1 MSPRVQTTGKHKS
14 CSRPAELFYN
24 SACKAVRD
32 YAQRQGTLRNR
43 VASELHS
50 TRKGIAMYELGK
62 VQDRNAGRV
71 NWTALGRWGGLLGG
85 SALAIFGLTRSSR
98 WGLGLAAAG
107 GALAYGGTRFETTP
121 RQLEARSS
129 ILVNCPVTEA
139 YQFWRHFENLP
150 KFMSRLDDVR
160 VSVNGHL
167 TWTVVSG
174 GSRLSWDTYIVND
187 RENQRIEWSSMPES
201 PVSMEGSVEFR
212 PAPADRG
219 TVVELS
225 TRFQAPGMG
234 TRRMVGQFLGKFPS
248 FLMRNDLRRFKALIE
263 TGEIPTI
270 EGQTH
275 GPRSMT
281 AVVARLVDPTRP
293 IRPEHRNLSVLRRS
307 A

>member
-1 MSPRVQTTGKHKS
+1 MQ
-14 CSRPAELFYN
+14 
-24 SACKAVRD
+24 
-32 YAQRQGTLRNR
+32 
-43 VASELHS
+43 
-50 TRKGIAMYELGK
+50 ELGR
-62 VQDRNAGRV
+62 VQDRNAGGV

-107 GALAYGGTRFETTP
+107 GALAYGGTRLDSTP
-121 RQLEARSS
+121 RQLEGRSS
-129 ILVNCPVTEA
+129 ILVNCSVHDA
-139 YQFWRHFENLP
+139 YQFWRNFENLP
-150 KFMSRLDDVR
+150 RFMSRLDDVQI
-160 VSVNGHL
+160 SGDGHL

-187 RENQRIEWSSMPES
+187 RENQRIDWSSTPGS
-201 PVSMEGSVEFR
+201 PVSMSGSVKFR
-212 PAPADRG
+212 PAPANRG
-219 TVVELS
+219 TVVEQS

-234 TRRMVGQFLGKFPS
+234 ARRMVGQLIGKYPS
-248 FLMRNDLRRFKALIE
+248 FLMRNDLRRFKALME

-293 IRPEHRNLSVLRRS
+293 VRPEHRNLSVLRRS

>member
-1 MSPRVQTTGKHKS
+1 MERIRQLARHL
-14 CSRPAELFYN
+14 AEVGRISTF
-24 SACKAVRD
+24 
-32 YAQRQGTLRNR
+32 
-43 VASELHS
+43 HS
-50 TRKGIAMYELGK
+50 TRKGIAMHELGK
-62 VQDRNAGRV
+62 VQDRNAGGV
-71 NWTALGRWGGLLGG
+71 NWTAFGRWGGLLGG
-85 SALAIFGLTRSSR
+85 SALAVFGLTRSSR

-107 GALAYGGTRFETTP
+107 GALAYGGTRLDSTP
-121 RQLEARSS
+121 SQLEARSS
-129 ILVNCPVTEA
+129 ILVNCSVDDA
-139 YQFWRHFENLP
+139 YQFWRNFENLP

-160 VSVNGHL
+160 VSGDGRL

-174 GSRLSWDTYIVND
+174 GSRLRWDTYVVND
-187 RENQRIEWSSMPES
+187 RPNERIEWNSVPDS
-201 PVSMEGSVEFR
+201 PVNVEGSVEFR
-212 PAPADRG
+212 SAPANRG

-234 TRRMVGQFLGKFPS
+234 VRRIVSQFLGKFPS

-293 IRPEHRNLSVLRRS
+293 VRPEHRNLSLLRRS